1 MTILVKWSKKGRF
14 IIFISVGILVCGLVT
29 LAILYTP
36 ARKSIHTVSLPRYGP
51 PYLADAYEA
60 WADVRLADMSLDE
73 KLLQLMVR
81 DMADIPVDLSGME
94 NAGAVLLNKV
104 TPHTW
109 VNMVNYLQTAG
120 KVPVWIGTEGL
131 FNFGISADSIPGF
144 PVGASITAFA
154 SDSIAARY
162 ANFRA
167 KLSAVLGIRFHWS
180 PSLLSLRNSAENPAV
195 EEFSWHAHRLTSLS
209 YAYCHTLADYRML
222 TVATGFYS
230 SRIQFRGQIMGSIIT
245 PTTLRADSNLRYPFI
260 ALADSGLTAIG
271 AYYRLGK
278 KTAGEERP
286 VDTLPRFS
294 DFKGLMIG
302 DVRQGTDDSGE
313 MEKTAVQALTNGAD
327 MVVIPATMNL
337 LPLLKKQVGQPGFT
351 QEIILK
357 KVKKILMAKA
367 WTGLSAPDSL
377 SKDTVLAALKSPY
390 TQIAASHAFRQ
401 VITIARDENR
411 VLPFDFLERRYT
423 GHLSIGEPH
432 PIFNRYLNLYLGF
445 PSYVA
450 KPGGDSAYFAAREK
464 ELSRFNTLV
473 VSVPAIFADSMPVR
487 LQQFLLALRA
497 RRDLVIVS
505 FGNEKILPVLEDNF
519 CTVLVYG
526 DGPVAQQ
533 TAAEALFGGFPVRG
547 RLPYTLDGDYCDNTG
562 RITSKTRVDYTLPE
576 EAGIVSAYLKPV
588 DSMAMSGVSRGAYP
602 GCQVFV
608 AKQGHVIYH
617 KSFGNHTY
625 DNRQPVKLTDIY
637 DVASVTKVAAT
648 TLAVMRLYEERK
660 LRLDTNLAFYL
671 RDLDR
676 SELKNVQIRDI
687 LVHQAGFPAVPPVFK
702 YIKGIQKFRNK
713 VGRPVNKLS
722 GTTLDSLLLYDP
734 DAARELAEDTIHMYA
749 FSNHPEPEYGLKIA
763 EGIYMR
769 NDMPDSIWLKI
780 IDTKLKLPA
789 EFKYSDMSMYIMM
802 RVVEAIAHTSLDQYV
817 YQTFYSPMGL
827 QTTGYKPAEKF
838 TLDRIPPTENDDVF
852 RKQQLHGYVHDPIAA
867 LLGGV
872 SGHAGL
878 FSSAHD
884 LGILMQMVLNGG
896 SYGGRTYFS
905 QKTVALFTASQP
917 GTHRGLGW
925 DHQYHSGSPSMA
937 RSASLQTYGHLGF
950 TGCCVWVDPA
960 QELVYVFLSN
970 RVYPVANNPKILGL
984 NIRPNIHQAI
994 YDAIILSRKDT
1005 ADYQLYF

>member
-1 MTILVKWSKKGRF
+1 MKWNKKGRF
-14 IIFISVGILVCGLVT
+14 IAFISVGILVCGLVT

-36 ARKSIHTVSLPRYGP
+36 ARKSIRTVSLPKYGP

-60 WADVRLADMSLDE
+60 WADARLANMSLDE
-73 KLLQLMVR
+73 KLLQLLVL
-81 DMADIPVDLSGME
+81 DMTDIPADLSGME
-94 NAGAVLLNKV
+94 NSGAVLLNRAGPRK
-104 TPHTW
+104 W
-109 VNMVNYLQTAG
+109 VNTVNYLQTSG

-144 PVGASITAFA
+144 PVGASITAFS

-162 ANFRA
+162 AEFRA
-167 KLSAVLGIRFHWS
+167 GLSAVLGIRFHWS
-180 PSLLSLRNSAENPAV
+180 PSQLSLRNSAENPAV
-195 EEFSWHAHRLTSLS
+195 DEFRWHAHRLASLS
-209 YAYCHTLADYRML
+209 YAYCHTLANHNML
-222 TVATGFYS
+222 AVATGFYS
-230 SRIQFRGQIMGSIIT
+230 SRIQFRGQVMGSMIT
-245 PTTLRADSNLRYPFI
+245 PATLRADSNLRYPFI

-271 AYYRLGK
+271 MYYRTGK

-286 VDTLPRFS
+286 VDTLQRFS

-302 DVRQGTDDSGE
+302 DVRQGIQDSGE
-313 MEKTAVQALTNGAD
+313 MEKMAVMALANGAD
-327 MVVIPATMNL
+327 MVVIPAALNL
-337 LPLLKKQVGQPGFT
+337 LPSLKKQVGQPGFT
-351 QEIILK
+351 QEHILK

-367 WTGLSAPDSL
+367 WTGLTSPDSL
-377 SKDTVLAALKSPY
+377 SADTIRAALKSPY
-390 TQIAASHAFRQ
+390 TKIAASHAFRQ

-432 PIFNRYLNLYLGF
+432 PVFNRYLNLYMGF

-450 KPGGDSAYFAAREK
+450 KPGGDSVYFAAKEK
-464 ELSRFNTLV
+464 ELARFNTLV
-473 VSVPAIFADSMPVR
+473 VSVPPLFSDSMPAA
-487 LQQFLLALRA
+487 LQAFLLSLRA
-497 RRDLVIVS
+497 KRDLVIVA
-505 FGNEKILPVLEDNF
+505 FGNENILPALEDNF
-519 CTVLVYG
+519 CTVVTYG
-526 DGPVAQQ
+526 DGAIAQQ

-547 RLPYTLDGDYCDNTG
+547 RLPYTLAGDYCDNTG
-562 RITSKTRVDYTLPE
+562 RMSSKTRVDYTLPE
-576 EAGIVSAYLKPV
+576 EAGISSVYLKPV
-588 DSMAMSGVSRGAYP
+588 DSMAISGISRGAYP
-602 GCQVFV
+602 GCQVFI
-608 AKQGHVIYH
+608 ARQGHVIYH

-625 DNRQPVKLTDIY
+625 DNSQPVRPTDMY

-648 TLAVMRLYEERK
+648 TLAAMRLYEERK

-671 RDLDR
+671 RDLDQ

-713 VGRPVNKLS
+713 VGRPVSKLS
-722 GTTLDSLLLYDP
+722 GATLDSLLQYDP
-734 DAARELAEDTIHMYA
+734 DAARDLAEDTIHMYA

-769 NDMPDSIWLKI
+769 NDMPDSIWLKVI
-780 IDTKLKLPA
+780 GTKLKLPA
-789 EFKYSDMSMYIMM
+789 EFKYSDMSMYVMM
-802 RVVEAIAHTSLDQYV
+802 RVIEAIAHTSLDQYV
-817 YQTFYSPMGL
+817 YKTFYSPMGL
-827 QTTGYKPAEKF
+827 QTTGYKPAEKY

-905 QKTVALFTASQP
+905 PKTVALFTASQP

-925 DHQYHSGSPSMA
+925 DHQYNSGSPSMA

-950 TGCCVWVDPA
+950 TGCCIWVDPA

-994 YDAIILSRKDT
+994 YDAIVLSVKDT
-1005 ADYQLYF
+1005 ADHRLYF